1 MTDSFPSEQALT
13 NMSIERIILK
23 IRNEI
28 RRGCGSDDIPQ
39 TVITVLM
46 SEGIDLQKGPSLEEV
61 KRILVD
67 AYRTAD
73 AARCVAC

>member
-1 MTDSFPSEQALT
+1 MTDSFPSEQVLT
-13 NMSIERIILK
+13 HMSIEQIKLR

-28 RRGCGSDDIPQ
+28 RRGCGSNDIPQ

-46 SEGIDLQKGPSLEEV
+46 SEGIDLRKGPSLEEV